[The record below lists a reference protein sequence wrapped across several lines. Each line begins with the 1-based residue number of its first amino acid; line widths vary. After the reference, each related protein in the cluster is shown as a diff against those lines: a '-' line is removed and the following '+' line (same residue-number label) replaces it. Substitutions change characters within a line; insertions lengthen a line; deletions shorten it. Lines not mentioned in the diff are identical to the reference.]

1 MRITYPIREKLNE
14 ASTKWFHN
22 GGTKLV
28 NKAVTVGQ
36 KRKRRLVQAP
46 SVIILGPLVGLLI
59 LGGLACSPDKG
70 TPDIKPPEPASSLP
84 QPLPQPRT
92 DNVSDYI
99 ESTNPLV
106 RDTAVLAVQ
115 SSPADIEVNS
125 EIWKIWKIN
134 YWVANNISYV
144 SDPKGHNYFAYA
156 HETLQ
161 ARGGDCDD
169 FSILLASMYEAVGL
183 DAAIASIDTDD
194 DVKPDHMS
202 CLVYYPE
209 DGDTFIEEEMII
221 LEMVGLDTQVRVIY
235 FDPAKSKLLPEKYTT
250 GVWIVADPTMA
261 MDKDKVGYVIHKPYK
276 ATLVIDVG
284 S

>member
-1 MRITYPIREKLNE
+1 MRM
-14 ASTKWFHN
+14 
-22 GGTKLV
+22 
-28 NKAVTVGQ
+28 
-36 KRKRRLVQAP
+36 RKRRLPRIP
-46 SVIILGPLVGLLI
+46 SWVILGALVGLLI
-59 LGGLACSPDKG
+59 LGGLACLPAKG
-70 TPDIKPPEPASSLP
+70 TPYSEPPEPASSLP
-84 QPLPQPRT
+84 QPSPQPRT
-92 DNVSDYI
+92 ENVSDYI

-115 SSPADIEVNS
+115 NSPADIEANS
-125 EIWKIWKIN
+125 EVWKIWKIN

-194 DVKPDHMS
+194 DVKPNHMT

-209 DGDTFIEEEMII
+209 DGDTFIKEEIII
-221 LEMVGLDTQVRVIY
+221 LGMIGLNTQVRVIY